1 MRTLLIALGLSIC
14 STVSATT
21 YYVSTNGNNSNPGTI
36 SAPWATWG
44 HAFNSTAVKP
54 GDTVY
59 FRGGIYPMTSDNLSY
74 PYAAGCGYNVSRDG
88 TSGNNICYFAY
99 PGEKPVLDCG
109 NVIPAGRTSRAIW
122 GNDMNYVHFKGL
134 TVRNVRQTSAD
145 VNVYGWVIEGR
156 NIIVEGCTVHN
167 CGGRGFFSTGHEIRY
182 LNCDSH
188 HNSDAMSASY
198 PGNDGVGF
206 QNVDLTNVDGSIYYK
221 NCRAWMNGDQGF
233 SAVSVGY
240 LEFDGCWSFNNG
252 QLQGEGHGFKM
263 GAVGVD
269 PTPFGPLKRKYTNCV
284 AAFNRANGWTT
295 NDNQTFYTHL
305 MHIYNNTSYHN
316 GYPTSFV
323 GVSYGFII
331 YNTASVDSEEL
342 ARTYRNNISYQ
353 NQHGATFIG
362 AGALYTHSNNS
373 WDISGLTITD
383 SDFTS
388 LDSTGITAAR
398 QSDYTLPNNSCY
410 NNFLRLAP
418 SSRLIDAGVNVSL
431 PFSGTSPDLGAFE
444 SSSTPPVPA
453 VPTYVSSSVEN
464 ATPARLD
471 INYNLTL
478 ANVVP
483 SASAFSVRVNTVAR
497 SVSAV
502 TISGTRVQL
511 TLSSPVVYGDAV
523 TVAYTKPSSNPI
535 QTAAGGQAASF
546 TAQNVTN
553 NVGAVN
559 PVYVSSSVENA
570 TPARLDINY
579 NLTLANVVPSA
590 SAFSVRV
597 NTVARSVSAVTI
609 SGTRVQLTLSSP
621 VVYGDAVTVAYT
633 KPSSNPIQTAAG
645 GQAASFTAQNVTNN
659 VGAVNPVYVSSSV
672 ENATPAR
679 LDINYNL
686 TLANVVPSASAFS
699 VRVNTVARSV
709 SAVTISGTRVQLTL
723 SSPVV
728 YGDAVTVAYTKPS
741 SNPIQTA
748 AGGQAASFTAQNVT
762 NNVGA
767 VNPVFV
773 SSSVENATPARLDI
787 NYNLTLA
794 SVVPSASA
802 FSVRV
807 NTVARS
813 VSSVA
818 VSGTRVQ
825 LTLSSPVV
833 YGDAVTL
840 AYTKPSSNPIQT
852 TAGGQATSFTA
863 QNVTNNVGA
872 VNQPPLV
879 NISSPTKSNS
889 FVTPATIT
897 IDATATDPDGT
908 IARVEFYQGSIKL
921 GEKTSAPYSFT
932 WKDVPAGTY
941 SITAAAIDNKG
952 ARTVSSAV
960 TIAVGTSPETVN
972 QEPEVIIT
980 TPSNNKYKKYKK
992 NEQILIV
999 AEASD
1004 PDGSISKVEF
1014 KSGDITLSEA
1024 TTAPYT
1030 YLFAP
1035 SDTGKFLITA
1045 VATDNLGAKSS
1056 STGIELEVALLYD
1069 INSEIISLYPNPTT
1083 GQFTIDFTSGQAGKW
1098 SSITIVSL
1106 TGTVV
1111 YKDQIEDHEYGKSVD
1126 ITDVPAGN
1134 YILMISNNQEII
1146 ATKKVIKR

>member
-1 MRTLLIALGLSIC
+1 
-14 STVSATT
+14 
-21 YYVSTNGNNSNPGTI
+21 
-36 SAPWATWG
+36 
-44 HAFNSTAVKP
+44 
-54 GDTVY
+54 
-59 FRGGIYPMTSDNLSY
+59 MTSDNLSY

-263 GAVGVD
+263 GAVGGD

-453 VPTYVSSSVEN
+453 VPT
-464 ATPARLD
+464 
-471 INYNLTL
+471 
-478 ANVVP
+478 
-483 SASAFSVRVNTVAR
+483 
-497 SVSAV
+497 
-502 TISGTRVQL
+502 
-511 TLSSPVVYGDAV
+511 
-523 TVAYTKPSSNPI
+523 
-535 QTAAGGQAASF
+535 
-546 TAQNVTN
+546 
-553 NVGAVN
+553 
-559 PVYVSSSVENA
+559 
-570 TPARLDINY
+570 
-579 NLTLANVVPSA
+579 
-590 SAFSVRV
+590 
-597 NTVARSVSAVTI
+597 
-609 SGTRVQLTLSSP
+609 
-621 VVYGDAVTVAYT
+621 
-633 KPSSNPIQTAAG
+633 
-645 GQAASFTAQNVTNN
+645 
-659 VGAVNPVYVSSSV
+659 YVSSSV

>member
-1 MRTLLIALGLSIC
+1 
-14 STVSATT
+14 
-21 YYVSTNGNNSNPGTI
+21 
-36 SAPWATWG
+36 
-44 HAFNSTAVKP
+44 
-54 GDTVY
+54 
-59 FRGGIYPMTSDNLSY
+59 
-74 PYAAGCGYNVSRDG
+74 
-88 TSGNNICYFAY
+88 
-99 PGEKPVLDCG
+99 
-109 NVIPAGRTSRAIW
+109 
-122 GNDMNYVHFKGL
+122 MNYVHFKGL

-263 GAVGVD
+263 GAVGGD

-453 VPTYVSSSVEN
+453 VPT
-464 ATPARLD
+464 
-471 INYNLTL
+471 
-478 ANVVP
+478 
-483 SASAFSVRVNTVAR
+483 
-497 SVSAV
+497 
-502 TISGTRVQL
+502 
-511 TLSSPVVYGDAV
+511 
-523 TVAYTKPSSNPI
+523 
-535 QTAAGGQAASF
+535 
-546 TAQNVTN
+546 
-553 NVGAVN
+553 
-559 PVYVSSSVENA
+559 
-570 TPARLDINY
+570 
-579 NLTLANVVPSA
+579 
-590 SAFSVRV
+590 
-597 NTVARSVSAVTI
+597 
-609 SGTRVQLTLSSP
+609 
-621 VVYGDAVTVAYT
+621 
-633 KPSSNPIQTAAG
+633 
-645 GQAASFTAQNVTNN
+645 
-659 VGAVNPVYVSSSV
+659 YVSSSV